1 MLEPAPGVLAP
12 KASAVAALRKEIAS
26 LRERL
31 RQEIL
36 AAAPG
41 TKLDLPGAPTSRT
54 AVSDR
59 GSEYVPMRSILND
72 LDGPTTSHT
81 SGSNGSV
88 VSGHGH
94 GVSQGAAGRVRNA
107 LRLVE
112 TRLASGD
119 ASSVESVL
127 ATEPNYAVESD
138 TTVGGFS
145 SLAQPAGKVDA
156 QGQGQVWRRVAEPA
170 VVPSSPEQLA
180 LEVLQIENARL
191 RARVEELL
199 SREAQL
205 RALAQ
210 RFILAADQADAEEPK
225 APEMQ

>member
-1 MLEPAPGVLAP
+1 MQ
-12 KASAVAALRKEIAS
+12 ASAVAALRKEIAS

-41 TKLDLPGAPTSRT
+41 TKLDLPGVSTPRST
-54 AVSDR
+54 AVSGR

-72 LDGPTTSHT
+72 FDGPTTTHN
-81 SGSNGSV
+81 SGSNGS

-94 GVSQGAAGRVRNA
+94 GVPQGAAGRVRNA
-107 LRLVE
+107 LQLVE

-127 ATEPNYAVESD
+127 AAEPSYSAGSS
-138 TTVGGFS
+138 TTVGSVGGDS
-145 SLAQPAGKVDA
+145 WAQSASKVDVHR
-156 QGQGQVWRRVAEPA
+156 QGQVQRTVAEPA

-191 RARVEELL
+191 R
-199 SREAQL
+199 
-205 RALAQ
+205 
-210 RFILAADQADAEEPK
+210 
-225 APEMQ
+225 